1 MKYKKKKVKEIL
13 IKMATW
19 WHPVKSFLAKS
30 EMKYKKKEVKE
41 RLIKIATWQLKCVI
55 NKVEYIS
62 TLQ

>member
-1 MKYKKKKVKEIL
+1 MCLKY
-13 IKMATW
+13 
-19 WHPVKSFLAKS
+19 PVKSFLAKS